1 MKFTLDKQEKFTV
14 FTVLDEKLNS
24 LVAPKLKTELIL
36 LNTEGISNV
45 ILDLS
50 PVSFVDSSGLSAIL
64 VANRLCKQGGGNLL
78 ITGVSDNVMRLIKI
92 SQLDKVLTILP
103 SIAESRDFVM
113 MHELENELRGEQEEE
128 GGEQGEEEAADDK
141 V

>member
-64 VANRLCKQGGGNLL
+64 VANRLCKKGNGNLL

-113 MHELENELRGEQEEE
+113 MHELEKELRGEQSEEAE
-128 GGEQGEEEAADDK
+128 GEGEAAADDK